1 MSKELDFQSNGTKFE
16 NADMKKWSSLQST
29 NDMQRQCRVFLLKC
43 REEMWNSTKSR
54 RPKWKLPMQP
64 LTWHIITAKDCEESP
79 PSWWL
84 IEVPTESEYK
94 RIADMVHPTIRQ
106 TFIEP
111 FHLNSTAGQLVC
123 GLSVCTY
130 HQPDE
135 QGRTVGMVSL
145 RETSL
150 AMTTKLKHAEDEKV
164 LLFQKLIE
172 SFIFAGI
179 VSKWRFLASVS
190 GDGIF
195 KERAGIVLPTQHCI
209 RALIQGFQVLLLM
222 IEWTFAI
229 NGKQDSVHS
238 FISKLFFH
246 SLSQNS
252 KLNTLKLKKMIG
264 EDFEKCKIPKLLKS
278 LWKWTDR
285 LQVGYFSS
293 RSIQAVQPLFD
304 QLNKAVNEDDLK
316 KADGDL
322 CLHVCNASEALLQWI
337 QSAVQHPWKDSWQ
350 TGMPD
355 WLDAEVK
362 KLMLNQDNFPV
373 ENIQA
378 TCGPVSVRTVG
389 VSVDPLMFAE
399 EPDEHL
405 LIRWTLETDQ
415 KLSSSDNETLE
426 TISQTMKTQGEK
438 LQRIAR
444 RKSRKITNT
453 VGSLAST
460 ETDSDQLTRLTLEK
474 LHQYRKARP
483 LESIVN
489 VEFLS
494 NYHQLRPTLNED
506 HHHHQ
511 SSKDANVC
519 KKSPTTGQN
528 CRMKFNTAK
537 QMNTNGKNGLF
548 SRKLKFSNNE
558 NQQQLQQRIFGNGNK
573 IAKRKSKNVIKIR
586 DDGDLINYEKTN
598 FHNAFVDNFLRDMVF
613 FKFDDNNQVIIR
625 SLSEKANSSS
635 SSSMTTSSETH
646 EQKIHE
652 EEEKMKKQ

>member
-1 MSKELDFQSNGTKFE
+1 MSKELNFQSNSTKFE

-94 RIADMVHPTIRQ
+94 RIADMIHPTIRQ

-111 FHLNSTAGQLVC
+111 FHVNSTADQLVC

-135 QGRTVGMVSL
+135 QGRIVGMVSL

-150 AMTTKLKHAEDEKV
+150 AMTTKLNHAEDERV

-172 SFIFAGI
+172 SFISAGI
-179 VSKWRFLASVS
+179 VSKSRFLASVN
-190 GDGIF
+190 GDEIF

-209 RALIQGFQVLLLM
+209 RALIQGFKMLFLM

-238 FISKLFFH
+238 FISKLLFH
-246 SLSQNS
+246 LLSQNS
-252 KLNTLKLKKMIG
+252 KLKKMIG
-264 EDFEKCKIPKLLKS
+264 ENFEKCRIPKLLKS

-293 RSIQAVQPLFD
+293 HSIQAVQRLFD
-304 QLNKAVNEDDLK
+304 QLSNAENEDNLK

-337 QSAVQHPWKDSWQ
+337 QSAVQHPWTDSWQ

-362 KLMLNQDNFPV
+362 KLMLNEDNFSV

-378 TCGPVSVRTVG
+378 TYGPLSVRTVG

-405 LIRWTLETDQ
+405 LTRWTLETDQ

-444 RKSRKITNT
+444 RKSRKITDT

-460 ETDSDQLTRLTLEK
+460 ETDSDQRSRLTLQK
-474 LHQYRKARP
+474 LHQYRTANYGRP

-489 VEFLS
+489 MEFLS
-494 NYHQLRPTLNED
+494 HYQRRPTLKED
-506 HHHHQ
+506 HHHHHQ

-519 KKSPTTGQN
+519 KKSPTIGQN
-528 CRMKFNTAK
+528 CRMKFSTAE
-537 QMNTNGKNGLF
+537 QMDNGNNGSF
-548 SRKLKFSNNE
+548 SRKLKFSNE
-558 NQQQLQQRIFGNGNK
+558 NQQQLQQRILGNGNK
-573 IAKRKSKNVIKIR
+573 TAKRKSENVMGMR
-586 DDGDLINYEKTN
+586 DGDDLINYEKMN
-598 FHNAFVDNFLRDMVF
+598 LHNAFVDNFLRDMVF
-613 FKFDDNNQVIIR
+613 LKFDNNNQVMIC

-635 SSSMTTSSETH
+635 SSVTTSSQTH
-646 EQKIHE
+646 EQKTHE
-652 EEEKMKKQ
+652 EEKEEEEMKKQ